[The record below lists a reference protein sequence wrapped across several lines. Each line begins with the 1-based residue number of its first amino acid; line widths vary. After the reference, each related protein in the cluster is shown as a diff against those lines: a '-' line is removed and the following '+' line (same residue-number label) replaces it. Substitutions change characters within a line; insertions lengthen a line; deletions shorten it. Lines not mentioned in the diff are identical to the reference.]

1 MESPLQNPPHVG
13 HHPQPV
19 FAVLCRFVDEIRLL
33 ACDPGVS
40 LPLGKVDAT
49 PAQRG
54 NEVSGVKVLEPLGTA
69 QNGLAESRGDV

>member
-1 MESPLQNPPHVG
+1 M
-13 HHPQPV
+13 
-19 FAVLCRFVDEIRLL
+19 LCRFVDEIRLL

-40 LPLGKVDAT
+40 LHLGKMDAA

-54 NEVSGVKVLEPLGTA
+54 HEVAGVKVLEPLGTA

>member
-19 FAVLCRFVDEIRLL
+19 FAMVDGFVDEIRLFPR
-33 ACDPGVS
+33 DPGVR
-40 LPLGKVDAT
+40 LHLGKVDAV

-54 NEVSGVKVLEPLGTA
+54 NKVSGMKVLEPLGTA
-69 QNGLAESRGDV
+69 QYRLAERRGNV